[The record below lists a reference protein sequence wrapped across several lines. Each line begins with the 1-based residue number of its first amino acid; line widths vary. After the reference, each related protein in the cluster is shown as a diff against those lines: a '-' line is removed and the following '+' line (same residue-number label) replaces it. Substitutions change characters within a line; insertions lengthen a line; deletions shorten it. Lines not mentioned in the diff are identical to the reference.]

1 MARVGFLA
9 AASPLS
15 RAACLSQL
23 ERNPEIANAIRG
35 AGSDVC
41 SHGWRWIK
49 HFELS
54 EEEEREH
61 IRKSV
66 HWKRR
71 QVSAHSA
78 GIADTVQ
85 EPIPA
90 AYLLSTVGFF
100 TTAITTVTSC
110 RFGRQSTDTHLI

>member
-1 MARVGFLA
+1 MFACALA
-9 AASPLS
+9 
-15 RAACLSQL
+15 L

-35 AGSDVC
+35 PGSDVC

-66 HWKRR
+66 ISLEETTGQRPLGWYCRYGPGTNTRR
-71 QVSAHSA
+71 
-78 GIADTVQ
+78 
-85 EPIPA
+85 
-90 AYLLSTVGFF
+90 LLVEHGEAF

-110 RFGRQSTDTHLI
+110 RFGRQSTATHTRLSRIL